1 MVMFMS
7 DANSPAGPIWLTY
20 KQAAERLGLSSPNAA
35 EAKAKRAKWP
45 KRIRDDT
52 GEVEIAAPPELLAA
66 SSQKPEKSR
75 QAFPVVSPAPAT
87 PALADVV
94 RAAGAPLEAVLERQ
108 ELANK
113 LLQTAL
119 DVARAEIATVDAERR
134 IAEARAADMEK
145 LLERSDLDRQT
156 SQKQVE
162 TLRDQL
168 AAAQAEAAQ
177 ATGAANTERARRDVA
192 NAKIAALQLQ
202 LDEAVDARERRP
214 WWKRGLFTVW
224 LALSMLWIGRIL
236 AVSGQCVYGPWIGWQ
251 QPWCEYPL
259 VNPVLTYLDVIAMA
273 QFRTGTTEQ
282 AEHSPIWTVPLF
294 RSGRSSATAS
304 AIAVS
309 GQLVGAGQFRA
320 ADAFAIYRRPI
331 HTAHHVHFTSDAGI
345 LPGASDQRLL
355 GLDSVAL

>member
-66 SSQKPEKSR
+66 SSQKPGKSR

-273 QFRTGTTEQ
+273 LGPP
-282 AEHSPIWTVPLF
+282 A
-294 RSGRSSATAS
+294 
-304 AIAVS
+304 AV
-309 GQLVGAGQFRA
+309 L
-320 ADAFAIYRRPI
+320 
-331 HTAHHVHFTSDAGI
+331 
-345 LPGASDQRLL
+345 LL
-355 GLDSVAL
+355 GLALRWVSKGFRRSE